1 MTDPAV
7 GELPFAKVEVMIIKL
22 RLKKIHQSW
31 LGNWQGVLSQHEES
45 TVTSCKVSYHML
57 LYHRTKVWGKYID
70 GKV

>member
-31 LGNWQGVLSQHEES
+31 LGN
-45 TVTSCKVSYHML
+45 
-57 LYHRTKVWGKYID
+57 
-70 GKV
+70 